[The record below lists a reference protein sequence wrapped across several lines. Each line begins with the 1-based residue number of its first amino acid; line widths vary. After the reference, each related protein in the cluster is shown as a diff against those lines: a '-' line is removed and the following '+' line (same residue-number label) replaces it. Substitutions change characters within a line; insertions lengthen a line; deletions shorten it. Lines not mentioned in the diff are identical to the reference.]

1 MLAVLKNRKGFEE
14 DIGKKSNKMSAVDPL
29 NDLFL
34 VLKDCQ
40 STCAFVVARV
50 NVLLKESSLTKI

>member
-14 DIGKKSNKMSAVDPL
+14 DIGKKSNQMSAVDPL

-50 NVLLKESSLTKI
+50 NVLQKESS